1 MQINRRVAAMMGL
14 FALGF
19 AFDSATAQTATQTV
33 HFSVVAMSRVAV
45 SGNAGPLT
53 VNTANAGSAPTSAS
67 VGGSS
72 YAITTNES
80 NQKISA
86 AIDTPMPSGVTLAVS
101 LGAPAGAASAG
112 SKMLNTSS
120 ADLVTEISSVS
131 AAALPIIYTLS
142 ASATAAVAPGTR
154 TVTFTVAAGQ

>member
-1 MQINRRVAAMMGL
+1 MQIDRRVVVLMAVLG
-14 FALGF
+14 LGF
-19 AFDSATAQTATQTV
+19 AFESATAQTATQTV
-33 HFSVVAMSRVAV
+33 TFSVVAISRVAV
-45 SGNAGPLT
+45 NGGAGPIT

-67 VGGSS
+67 MGGSS

-86 AIDTPMPSGVTLAVS
+86 ALDAPMPSGVTLAVS
-101 LGAPAGAASAG
+101 LGAPVGAASAG

-120 ADLVTEISSVS
+120 ADVVSGISTVS

-142 ASATAAVAPGTR
+142 ASATAAVSSGTR